1 MPIIDK
7 DSVVGSLRT
16 YFMQCPFLHDG
27 EFNIDYLP
35 DKTAYSLDPIPSAPV
50 YKQYVDGGKIYQ
62 FQYSFTSKEAY
73 DGDARTMIDNSCF
86 YQQLSEWVEEQDE
99 EGLLPVLNGHIAIS
113 NTLMSSYYLF
123 DSDADLARY
132 QVQLRL
138 LYE

>member
-7 DSVVGSLRT
+7 NTVVGSLRA
-16 YFMQCPFLHDG
+16 YFLKCPYLRGG

-35 DKTAYSLDPIPSAPV
+35 DKMAYSLDPLPSAPV

-86 YQQLSEWVEEQDE
+86 YQRLSEWIEEQDE
-99 EGLLPVLNGHIAIS
+99 EGILPVLNGYLSIS
-113 NTLMSSYYLF
+113 NTLISSYYLF

-132 QVQLRL
+132 QIQLKL